1 MHEIENAI
9 LGMLSPEST
18 KKTVAEKASM
28 AIEINLLFSIPAA
41 VTSVGTWSA

>member
-9 LGMLSPEST
+9 LGTLNPDST
-18 KKTVAEKASM
+18 KKTVAEETSM